1 MASEFRKPDNVTTL
15 FQEEIEEKMWP
26 LAVSELFFVGRST
39 AKKLIDLGIHT
50 IGELAKTDPLLLKA
64 HLKKQG
70 EIIWAFANGV
80 DMSSVQSEAPKNK
93 GYGNSTTIAFDV
105 KDREI
110 AYRVLLALSET
121 VGQRLRQDDVKAE
134 VIAVGIKSYD
144 LQYSSHQMT
153 IHTATNITLQIYQ
166 YACQLFDEAWDGTPI
181 RHLGVHTGRV
191 RDYDFYQMDL
201 FSTMNYE
208 KWSAV
213 DHTVDVIRKKYGI
226 DSIKRAT
233 FVEGPID
240 HMSGGISREKR
251 NVDYSKLKII

>member
-1 MASEFRKPDNVTTL
+1 M
-15 FQEEIEEKMWP
+15 
-26 LAVSELFFVGRST
+26 
-39 AKKLIDLGIHT
+39 
-50 IGELAKTDPLLLKA
+50 
-64 HLKKQG
+64 
-70 EIIWAFANGV
+70 
-80 DMSSVQSEAPKNK
+80 
-93 GYGNSTTIAFDV
+93 

-110 AYRVLLALSET
+110 AHRVLLALSET

-134 VIAVGIKSYD
+134 VISVGIKSYD
-144 LQYSSHQMT
+144 LQYASHQMT

-201 FSTMNYE
+201 FSTMDYE
-208 KWSAV
+208 KWSTV
-213 DHTVDVIRKKYGI
+213 DHTVDIIRKKYGI

-251 NVDYSKLKII
+251 TVDYSKLKIV